1 MNKLPKRKF
10 GALLSLAATT
20 GLFAVNGNAQTTA
33 STDASTNQSP
43 QVLEKFVVT
52 GSYIPAAA
60 DEAKALPV
68 QIIDVSAIQA
78 SGVQTNV
85 LDVLRKTVPQ
95 IQGGNNIGVENANI
109 SGASTNGG
117 SQIALRNTSTLVLID
132 GKRVAPSAVAASGEA
147 GTGGEFVDLNLVPLS
162 AVERVEVLTDGA
174 SAIYGTD
181 AVSGVVN
188 IILKKDYTG
197 AEVDFHMT
205 MAPKD
210 TGGYWRSRS
219 VAAVAG
225 GGDAKTHLMFAAEW
239 TKSQPLWE
247 RDIAYDNPYY
257 GTGSYPGMIN
267 DSGGNFYQLKAGLNT
282 PPPGP
287 NTLAS
292 LVTQGVYIPVA
303 DPTLGFNLSKKPTVL
318 NRVDKRIADVS
329 GTHEI
334 TPNLML
340 KGDFIYAFTDTNYQ
354 LNPQPVSASNKTL
367 IGYGQSPITDTNLT
381 IRNRFIFGPN
391 RIYDNQSQFYRA
403 TATLEG
409 KVNQY
414 FNWKVDA
421 NYNIAYQTAYGFNQI
436 LNSALL
442 SGIQT
447 GLINLFAIQQDPTKL
462 SQANIFG
469 TSVGNYVS
477 ELYTYDALANGEIF
491 ELPAGAVQYAAG
503 IEYRKEALDASADYN
518 STIPPGGTTSLWN
531 NGTSLAPFK
540 NQRNVKSEFAELK
553 VPVFAPQN
561 GLVGLHLLTLDGALR
576 HEEYSD
582 GNKTTVPKISV
593 RYLPFNDELAL
604 RATYAKSFA
613 APTLYDLYGPST
625 SGFTSSP
632 GGLLAYNSA
641 GQPTGAHFPNIQ
653 GFQLNGFNPHLGP
666 SKAKS
671 YTAGVVY
678 SPRWARGLEITVDYF
693 DVEERDLIGSP
704 GGTLTI
710 MQSVE
715 QYGPASP
722 FAGYL
727 GLNNFPGLGGTAVT
741 APGQVSTNLTNVYVV
756 QTLVNVASQNQHGFD
771 VNFKYRLP
779 WEQYGRFVF
788 SSEWTLLKQFFLKS
802 GPTDPGF
809 DYSGTDGYGTLPK
822 ARSYTTVDWDYQMWG
837 GTLAWNHINGVDAIF
852 GGKINPY
859 NTFDAQFR
867 VKLDKWSSVLRGLE
881 FDIGCNNFTNQKPPL
896 DRDAF
901 ASPPFD
907 ASAYSFFG
915 RMYYADLR
923 IKF

>member
-10 GALLSLAATT
+10 GALLSLAATSA
-20 GLFAVNGNAQTTA
+20 LVAVHAQGQTTA
-33 STDASTNQSP
+33 PGEAASTQNP
-43 QVLEKFVVT
+43 QVLEKVVVT

-109 SGASTNGG
+109 SGAYTNGG
-117 SQIALRNTSTLVLID
+117 SQVALRNTSTLVLID
-132 GKRVAPSAVAASGEA
+132 GKRVAPSAVAASGSA
-147 GTGGEFVDLNLVPLS
+147 GTGIEFVDLNLIPLS

-197 AEVDFHMT
+197 AEVDFHMS

-210 TGGYWRSRS
+210 TGGYMRSRS
-219 VAAVAG
+219 IAAVAG

-247 RDIAYDNPYY
+247 RDVAYDNPYY
-257 GTGSYPGMIN
+257 GTATYPGIIN
-267 DSGGNFYQLKAGLNT
+267 TRSAYYQLKPGLNA

-287 NTLAS
+287 NTIDQ
-292 LVTQGVYIPVA
+292 LVAQGVYTEVD
-303 DPTLGFNLSKKPTVL
+303 DPTLGFNLSEKPTIL
-318 NRVDKRIADVS
+318 NAVDKRIANVS

-334 TPNLML
+334 TKNIQL
-340 KGDFIYAFTDTNYQ
+340 KGDFIYAFTETRYE
-354 LNPQPVSASNKTL
+354 LNPQPVSTSNDTL
-367 IGYGQSPITDTNLT
+367 ISLGLSPISDPGVTV
-381 IRNRFIFGPN
+381 RNRFIYGPN

-403 TATLEG
+403 TVELDG
-409 KVNQY
+409 QVNPY
-414 FNWKVDA
+414 FNWQVYA
-421 NYNIAYQTAYGFNQI
+421 NYNISYQTAYGYNQI
-436 LNSALL
+436 LNSALQNAIK
-442 SGIQT
+442 S
-447 GLINLFAIQQDPTKL
+447 GLINMFAIQQDPAKL
-462 SQANIFG
+462 AEANIFG

-477 ELYTYDALANGEIF
+477 QLYTYDALANGEIF

-503 IEYRKEALDASADYN
+503 AEYRKEALDASADYN
-518 STIPPGGTTSLWN
+518 STIPLGGTTSLWN

-540 NQRNVKSEFAELK
+540 NERNVKSEFAELK
-553 VPVFAPQN
+553 VPVFSPQN
-561 GLVGLHLLTLDGALR
+561 GLVGLHLLTLDGAVR

-625 SGFTSSP
+625 SGFTQSP
-632 GGLLAYNSA
+632 AALDAYNSA
-641 GQPTGAHFPNIQ
+641 GQPTGGKFPKFQ
-653 GFQLNGFNPHLGP
+653 AFQLNGFNPHLAP

-678 SPRWARGLEITVDYF
+678 SPKWARGLELTVDYF
-693 DVEERDLIGSP
+693 NVEERDLIGAP

-715 QYGPASP
+715 RYGTASP
-722 FAGYL
+722 FAQYL
-727 GLNNFPGLGGTAVT
+727 ALGNFPGQGGHPVT
-741 APGQVSTNLTNVYVV
+741 APGQVSANLSDVYVL
-756 QTLVNVASQNQHGFD
+756 QTLVNVANQNQHGWD
-771 VNFKYRLP
+771 INFKYTLP
-779 WEQYGRFVF
+779 WEQFGRIVLN
-788 SSEWTLLKQFFLKS
+788 SNWAILNQFFFKS
-802 GPTDPGF
+802 GPTDEGT
-809 DYSGTDGYGTLPK
+809 DYSGTNGYGTLPK
-822 ARSYTTVDWDYQMWG
+822 TRSYSTLDWDYQMWG
-837 GTLAWNHINGVDAIF
+837 GTLAWSHINGVDNLY
-852 GGKINPY
+852 GGKVNPY

-867 VKLDKWSSVLRGLE
+867 VKLDKWSSVLRGME

-896 DRDAF
+896 DRDTF

-915 RMYYADLR
+915 RTYYADLR